1 MICIKFEVMS
11 AKSTKQKESNSVD
24 LLDDVTTTGKTTSSS
39 KRGNALQEYSKNA
52 PFSFNG
58 KNYKLLLLGL
68 GINILGFILMIG
80 GAAEDPN
87 DFSSEELFSSTR
99 ITIAPML
106 IVLGYVVIMYSIM
119 KKPKS

>member
-1 MICIKFEVMS
+1 MS

-24 LLDDVTTTGKTTSSS
+24 LLDDVTTAGKTSSS
-39 KRGNALQEYSKNA
+39 SKGGNSLKEYSKNA

-58 KNYKLLLLGL
+58 KNYKLLLIGL
-68 GINILGFILMIG
+68 AINILGFILMMG

-87 DFSSEELFSSTR
+87 EFSSEELFSTTR

-106 IVLGYVVIMYSIM
+106 IVLGYIVIMYSIM
-119 KKPKS
+119 KKPKSTSK